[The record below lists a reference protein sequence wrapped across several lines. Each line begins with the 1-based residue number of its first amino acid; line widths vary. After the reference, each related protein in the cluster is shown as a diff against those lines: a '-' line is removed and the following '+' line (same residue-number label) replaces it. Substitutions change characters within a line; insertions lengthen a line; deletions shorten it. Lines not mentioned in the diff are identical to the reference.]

1 MSVRFQDPHCKGI
14 LNAVIYCSVLKGFTR
29 EKNAGKVWSVY
40 EARQSACMSEL
51 FRREAFSLLTL
62 QEMQKRNI
70 DLSAVSS
77 DILAVS
83 RCAQQPVRE

>member
-1 MSVRFQDPHCKGI
+1 MSPEALNFLPSMSVRFQDPHCKGI

-51 FRREAFSLLTL
+51 FLSL
-62 QEMQKRNI
+62 
-70 DLSAVSS
+70 DVF
-77 DILAVS
+77 
-83 RCAQQPVRE
+83 